1 MSATPTAASWRAI
14 AAVIACVSVFDV
26 TLGLTY
32 PLLSLILEGRGIPA
46 AWVGA
51 NAAVTPLG
59 LVLMAPAV
67 LPLARRVGSWRL
79 ALLCIGMTA
88 ATLVLL
94 RLSDDLRVWF
104 LLRFLLGGAIGVLF
118 ALSEAWINALA
129 TQATRGRIIGLY
141 SSVLSLGFATG
152 PFLLTLVGSAGSAP
166 FVVALSFLALS
177 VPPLFWARG
186 AAPDLAREERAS
198 LGAFASR
205 APTMLA
211 AVAAFAIFDT
221 AIMALFPVYALRHG
235 MSEAAAASAVGVL
248 IVGNVVLQPVI
259 GWIADR
265 WSRRGMLLCCALL
278 TACGSALV
286 PRAMGSAMLWPL
298 VLVWGATGFGV
309 YTMALADLGARFSC
323 PMVVAGAA
331 AFTATWGIGGILGPV
346 LGGGAMQQ
354 FGPHGLPLLL
364 GVTFFG
370 LTAILATRRLGVVVG

>member
-1 MSATPTAASWRAI
+1 MARTATSWRAV
-14 AAVIACVSVFDV
+14 AAVIACLSVFDV

-32 PLLSLILEGRGIPA
+32 PLLSLILEARGISA
-46 AWVGA
+46 TWVGA
-51 NAAVTPLG
+51 NAAMTPLG
-59 LVLMAPAV
+59 LVLAAPAV
-67 LPLARRVGSWRL
+67 LPLARRLGSWRL
-79 ALLCIGMTA
+79 ALLCIATTA

-94 RLSDDLRVWF
+94 RLSGDLRAWF
-104 LLRFLLGGAIGVLF
+104 LLRFLLGGAIGMLF

-129 TQATRGRIIGLY
+129 TEATRGRIIGLY

-152 PFLLTLVGSAGSAP
+152 PFLLTWTGSVGWTP
-166 FVVALSFLALS
+166 FVVALTFLAWS
-177 VPPLFWARG
+177 IPPLLWARD
-186 AAPDLAREERAS
+186 AAPDLARDERAS

-265 WSRRGMLLCCALL
+265 WSRQGMLLCCALL

-286 PRAMGSAMLWPL
+286 PAVMGSAMLWPL
-298 VLVWGATGFGV
+298 VLVWGAAGFGV
-309 YTMALADLGARFSC
+309 YTMALADLGARFSG

-331 AFTATWGIGGILGPV
+331 AFTATWGVGGILGPV
-346 LGGGAMQQ
+346 LGGSAMQH
-354 FGPHGLPLLL
+354 FGPHGLPFML
-364 GVTFFG
+364 GVTFLG
-370 LTAILATRRLGVVVG
+370 LAAILGARRSRVFAG